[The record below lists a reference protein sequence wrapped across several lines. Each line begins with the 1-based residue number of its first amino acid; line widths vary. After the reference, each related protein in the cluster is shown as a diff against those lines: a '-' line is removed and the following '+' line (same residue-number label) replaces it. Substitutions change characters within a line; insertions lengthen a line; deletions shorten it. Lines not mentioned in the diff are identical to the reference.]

1 LVAQKKS
8 WVEALKDLSEEFIS
22 DIQFEEE
29 KKMYN
34 PMPKFKDALY
44 LRKIYEKFYGKIE
57 PKLISKYWVPNWSG
71 ENPDS
76 SARYLDIFDADAEN

>member
-1 LVAQKKS
+1 
-8 WVEALKDLSEEFIS
+8 
-22 DIQFEEE
+22 
-29 KKMYN
+29 
-34 PMPKFKDALY
+34 MPKFKDALY